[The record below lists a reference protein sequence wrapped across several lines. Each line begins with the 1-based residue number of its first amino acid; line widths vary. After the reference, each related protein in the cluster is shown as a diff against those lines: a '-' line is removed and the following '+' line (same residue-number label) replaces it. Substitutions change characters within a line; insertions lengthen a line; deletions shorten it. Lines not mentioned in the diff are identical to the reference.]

1 MHLNM
6 KKLLVTL
13 LVSGCVATT
22 FASPDIFDKIG
33 KALDKADK
41 ALNSVTGN
49 TQQSSSTAKSSTSST
64 ATYKQPA
71 PNVEIKLI
79 EAMRYGEGL
88 LISYTVTNIGEE
100 RYPAFIFHLRDV
112 YGGNGKSERALAVFD
127 NGKESYITQEY
138 NREEKALPSETKKK
152 AYLYVPK
159 LPKGVSSI
167 KQIRLGGYGRSDS
180 SRSTKENPFG
190 EWLYVFPEMPIRGFQ
205 ESNRE
210 GVYCTHPAI
219 KVKYNGAEYDA
230 AKKIL
235 MLDYTLTNTGDDDLS
250 FTFQSNSEA
259 YDEDGNKYR
268 VASGVAGGTNSL
280 KLDSEQTVHVQTAVF
295 DVPSKVKSFSRITAD
310 FGSYGTP
317 LLATKFTNFTVD

>member
-79 EAMRYGEGL
+79 EAMRYGEGV
-88 LISYTVTNIGEE
+88 LIPYTMTNNGEE
-100 RYPAFIFHLRDV
+100 GYTNFVFNLRELNSNFKGERSCIIF
-112 YGGNGKSERALAVFD
+112 N
-127 NGKESYITQEY
+127 NGKEGYITEEY
-138 NREEKALPSETKKK
+138 NRNDNYSLPGETKRR
-152 AYLYVPK
+152 AYFYLPK
-159 LPKGVSSI
+159 LPKGATSI
-167 KQIRLGGYGRSDS
+167 KQVRLGGRAQGGPKRNTSD
-180 SRSTKENPFG
+180 NYYG

-235 MLDYTLTNTGDDDLS
+235 MLDYTLTNTGDDDFS

-317 LLATKFTNFTVD
+317 LLATKFTNFTID